1 MRKYR
6 IDYELRG
13 DVGIEPNTFYAVL
26 EDNDPTTIA
35 DIVRDFYTDI
45 DHEDVVS
52 FSIMTIPTKADGLS
66 TQLSFFDEKPYAD
79 GGLVA
84 PEQIGL
90 ASAASGQIGL
100 ASGQIGG
107 PAADYVD
114 FKTDPKLE
122 EAIRMIDNDIWQS
135 MIKDGIRGNK

>member
-45 DHEDVVS
+45 DHEDIVS
-52 FSIMTIPTKADGLS
+52 FSIMTIPTNTDGLS

-84 PEQIGL
+84 PEKTGL
-90 ASAASGQIGL
+90 AS
-100 ASGQIGG
+100 
-107 PAADYVD
+107 
-114 FKTDPKLE
+114 
-122 EAIRMIDNDIWQS
+122 
-135 MIKDGIRGNK
+135 

>member
-13 DVGIEPNTFYAVL
+13 DVGIKPNTFYAVL

-52 FSIMTIPTKADGLS
+52 FSILTIPTNADGMS
-66 TQLSFFDEKPYAD
+66 TQLSMFDEKPYAD

-84 PEQIGL
+84 PEQT
-90 ASAASGQIGL
+90 GL
-100 ASGQIGG
+100 ASGQTGASAAINVESINYGG
-107 PAADYVD
+107 ADLQKIAESINKVLETAGYVY
-114 FKTDPKLE
+114 KGEK
-122 EAIRMIDNDIWQS
+122 
-135 MIKDGIRGNK
+135 

>member
-45 DHEDVVS
+45 DHEDIVS
-52 FSIMTIPTKADGLS
+52 FSIITIPTNTDGLS

-84 PEQIGL
+84 PEKT
-90 ASAASGQIGL
+90 GL
-100 ASGQIGG
+100 ASGQTGG
-107 PAADYVD
+107 PAADYVE
-114 FKTDPKLE
+114 PKRNGLTRE
-122 EAIRMIDNDIWQS
+122 EIEHAHNIYNRTIEMLAKN
-135 MIKDGIRGNK
+135 GVEYRGNK